1 MIFHSCL
8 ETMKQRNKETKK
20 KARWRFTTASGTT
33 NMINR
38 NENKDKLLSKMK
50 HIIEGILNHLAVVR
64 PVVAFHVVDGYH
76 DFHPEV
82 S

>member
-1 MIFHSCL
+1 MI
-8 ETMKQRNKETKK
+8 TK
-20 KARWRFTTASGTT
+20 
-33 NMINR
+33 
-38 NENKDKLLSKMK
+38 NENNKDKLLSKMK